1 MAKDAKH
8 EILLESGTNEIE
20 IMEFTIDGNI
30 FGINV
35 AKIREIMNSDD
46 VKKMPH
52 VHPAV
57 EGIFKPREILITVI
71 DLPHYLGMAG
81 DHDKGKD
88 LFIVTNFN
96 NIHIA
101 FRVDTVE
108 GIDRISWQD
117 IQKPDKTIYGGK
129 EGIVTG
135 LAQFENRLITVLD
148 FEKIVAD
155 IAPETGIQLSE
166 IEALGEREKD
176 ESPIMVVE
184 DSMLLSAMI
193 LEALH
198 KAGYT
203 NTIKKD
209 NGQEAWEFLQH
220 TRDEVKKDGTPL
232 EDKVALI
239 VTDIEMPQ
247 MDGHRLTKLV
257 KDDQTLRQIPVII
270 FSSLVNDEMRRKGAE
285 LGVDEQLSK
294 PEIGKLVSVVD
305 DLLARAR
312 AAHQDQQSA

>member
-1 MAKDAKH
+1 MRQSKQ

-20 IMEFTIDGNI
+20 IMEFTIGGNV

-35 AKIREIMNSDD
+35 AKIREIMNSAN

-71 DLPHYLGMAG
+71 DLPKYLEMEAL
-81 DHDKGKD
+81 DHDKQKD

-108 GIDRISWQD
+108 GIDRISWEA

-166 IEALGEREKD
+166 IEALGERERNN
-176 ESPIMVVE
+176 SPIMIVE

-209 NGQEAWEFLQH
+209 NGQEAWEYLRELKQ
-220 TRDEVKKDGTPL
+220 RQADGERM
-232 EDKVALI
+232 EDMVSLVI
-239 VTDIEMPQ
+239 SDIEMPQ
-247 MDGHRLTKLV
+247 MDGHRLAKLM
-257 KDDQTLRQIPVII
+257 KDDDNLKGIPIVI
-270 FSSLVNDEMRRKGAE
+270 FSSLVNDEMRRKGEE
-285 LGVDEQLSK
+285 LGVDDQLSK
-294 PEIGKLVSVVD
+294 PEIGKLVGVVD
-305 DLLARAR
+305 RLVGVNEPLPELQPA
-312 AAHQDQQSA
+312 

>member
-1 MAKDAKH
+1 MKDSKQ

-20 IMEFTIDGNI
+20 IMEFTIGGNV

-35 AKIREIMNSDD
+35 AKIREIMNSVN
-46 VKKMPH
+46 VKRMPH

-57 EGIFKPREILITVI
+57 EGIFKPRDILITVI
-71 DLPHYLGMAG
+71 DLPKYLEMEGT
-81 DHDKGKD
+81 HDKVKD

-108 GIDRISWQD
+108 GIDRISWEA

-155 IAPETGIQLSE
+155 IAPETGIQLAE
-166 IEALGEREKD
+166 IEALGERERNN
-176 ESPIMVVE
+176 SPIMVVE

-209 NGQEAWEFLQH
+209 NGQEAWEYL
-220 TRDEVKKDGTPL
+220 RDVKSRAQDGEEQL
-232 EDKVALI
+232 GDMVSLI
-239 VTDIEMPQ
+239 ISDIEMPQ
-247 MDGHRLTKLV
+247 MDGHRLAKLV
-257 KDDQTLRQIPVII
+257 KDDENLKRIPVVI
-270 FSSLVNDEMRRKGAE
+270 FSSLVNDEMRRKGEE

-294 PEIGKLVSVVD
+294 PEIGKLVGVVD
-305 DLLARAR
+305 RLIGVRDAEPVA
-312 AAHQDQQSA
+312 

>member
-1 MAKDAKH
+1 MEKDAKH

-20 IMEFTIDGNI
+20 IMEFTIDQNV

-52 VHPAV
+52 VHPSV
-57 EGIFKPREILITVI
+57 EGIFKPRDILITVI
-71 DLPHYLGMAG
+71 DLPHYLGMGG
-81 DHDKGKD
+81 DHDRGKD

-117 IQKPDKTIYGGK
+117 IQKPDKTIYGGR

-135 LAQFENRLITVLD
+135 LAQFEDRLITVLD

-166 IEALGEREKD
+166 IDALGEREKN
-176 ESPIMVVE
+176 ESPILVVE

-209 NGQEAWEFLQH
+209 NGQEAWDYLKEIRNKALNEEATVDDQ
-220 TRDEVKKDGTPL
+220 
-232 EDKVALI
+232 VALI
-239 VTDIEMPQ
+239 ITDIEMPQ
-247 MDGHRLTKLV
+247 MDGHRLAKLV
-257 KDDQTLRQIPVII
+257 KDNAELKRIPVVI
-270 FSSLVNDEMRRKGAE
+270 FSSLVNEEMRRKGEE

-294 PEIGKLVSVVD
+294 PEIGHLVGVVD
-305 DLLARAR
+305 RLIE
-312 AAHQDQQSA
+312 QSRQPVSA